1 MQCGAP
7 LAQERLQ
14 LDTRLYQR
22 RGSNVCGGYVP
33 SGRHQLPRAVK
44 RSQELADHRD
54 QPQPIHL
61 PLELL
66 DERRA
71 AGLLPRQ
78 ARALSGVNSF
88 RISALEAGWLC
99 GLQIRDTADCK
110 SGFFAVSAETPI
122 SLRIPLRMK
131 IGIAGVIASLSPTAG

>member
-33 SGRHQLPRAVK
+33 PLSHQLPGAVK
-44 RSQELADHRD
+44 RSQEQADRRD
-54 QPQPIHL
+54 QPQPVHL

-88 RISALEAGWLC
+88 RISALEAALLGKSFLAWKSAFSC
-99 GLQIRDTADCK
+99 G
-110 SGFFAVSAETPI
+110 FAAYF
-122 SLRIPLRMK
+122 RY
-131 IGIAGVIASLSPTAG
+131 